1 MNIDYLQPLA
11 LHKLTTWLWHSAHLR
26 KFWKIFSQF
35 LILLDNHPR
44 SLQIF
49 GDLEMIFGNLHMIL
63 RTWKGMFQ
71 VIFLIIKFSASDN
84 AILAFWLVHW
94 ISVTS
99 HYTCVWPYM
108 EMKVANVA
116 RHELFCVKRSFVDKK
131 NGWKKAHLVSYLH
144 RKYRE
149 L

>member
-49 GDLEMIFGNLHMIL
+49 GDLEMIFDNLHMIL

-71 VIFLIIKFSASDN
+71 VIFLIIWKGLGDLWKCLENVSLSSHDPPGELTVLSLLFFA
-84 AILAFWLVHW
+84 LVVHLFCP
-94 ISVTS
+94 SVTQWICPS
-99 HYTCVWPYM
+99 HLLSLRP
-108 EMKVANVA
+108 
-116 RHELFCVKRSFVDKK
+116 D
-131 NGWKKAHLVSYLH
+131 LVVTKSH
-144 RKYRE
+144 V
-149 L
+149 